1 MLWIVFDLDTPI
13 SLLLV
18 ICLLVLL
25 FAVSVVGCLLG
36 YSSCLVVW
44 IPLFLDPSDGAFGRF
59 DLAAL
64 CGCRT
69 LNFVCFFVFIGDAT
83 PATALQIKQ
92 RLCGTTPTNHNRP
105 DCRHYM
111 WQPQTLARPQ
121 ARNGL
126 CPKSAKGACP
136 GNDRRTPW
144 ERSKSTHCYIDGSIM
159 TMQSSSRQ
167 LLKCNQLFAFHGL
180 QSATL
185 DACCLKFVAVTKKTL
200 QCLKAKQS
208 HES

>member
-69 LNFVCFFVFIGDAT
+69 LNFCFFVLFR
-83 PATALQIKQ
+83 PLSN
-92 RLCGTTPTNHNRP
+92 RLKECPEFKFLPTIPIPITRWPSPSSVADLPHPTDYSTN
-105 DCRHYM
+105 
-111 WQPQTLARPQ
+111 QTLQTPHKYYQPTPLRNRLESCLGAARPEGCAVVFLNKSYQ
-121 ARNGL
+121 GGSLTPLRN
-126 CPKSAKGACP
+126 
-136 GNDRRTPW
+136 
-144 ERSKSTHCYIDGSIM
+144 
-159 TMQSSSRQ
+159 
-167 LLKCNQLFAFHGL
+167 
-180 QSATL
+180 
-185 DACCLKFVAVTKKTL
+185 CL
-200 QCLKAKQS
+200 
-208 HES
+208 ES

>member
-1 MLWIVFDLDTPI
+1 MTRQTQASITMVLVTEPHNGWWTTKLTV

-69 LNFVCFFVFIGDAT
+69 LNFCLFCFD
-83 PATALQIKQ
+83 K
-92 RLCGTTPTNHNRP
+92 
-105 DCRHYM
+105 
-111 WQPQTLARPQ
+111 
-121 ARNGL
+121 
-126 CPKSAKGACP
+126 
-136 GNDRRTPW
+136 
-144 ERSKSTHCYIDGSIM
+144 
-159 TMQSSSRQ
+159 
-167 LLKCNQLFAFHGL
+167 
-180 QSATL
+180 
-185 DACCLKFVAVTKKTL
+185 
-200 QCLKAKQS
+200 
-208 HES
+208 

>member
-36 YSSCLVVW
+36 SSSCLVVW

-69 LNFVCFFVFIGDAT
+69 LNFCLFLFHLDVWTVARRTDGALAPRSFTAALDATTRHVSAYVIMKRASTSVEELLTGAQAPVLVCPANRAGDAT
-83 PATALQIKQ
+83 S
-92 RLCGTTPTNHNRP
+92 
-105 DCRHYM
+105 Y
-111 WQPQTLARPQ
+111 
-121 ARNGL
+121 
-126 CPKSAKGACP
+126 
-136 GNDRRTPW
+136 
-144 ERSKSTHCYIDGSIM
+144 
-159 TMQSSSRQ
+159 
-167 LLKCNQLFAFHGL
+167 
-180 QSATL
+180 
-185 DACCLKFVAVTKKTL
+185 
-200 QCLKAKQS
+200 
-208 HES
+208 

>member
-1 MLWIVFDLDTPI
+1 MVLCTMRHIFDHEELFEELFLLV

-69 LNFVCFFVFIGDAT
+69 LHFCLFVC
-83 PATALQIKQ
+83 
-92 RLCGTTPTNHNRP
+92 
-105 DCRHYM
+105 
-111 WQPQTLARPQ
+111 
-121 ARNGL
+121 
-126 CPKSAKGACP
+126 S
-136 GNDRRTPW
+136 
-144 ERSKSTHCYIDGSIM
+144 
-159 TMQSSSRQ
+159 
-167 LLKCNQLFAFHGL
+167 
-180 QSATL
+180 
-185 DACCLKFVAVTKKTL
+185 
-200 QCLKAKQS
+200 
-208 HES
+208 

>member
-1 MLWIVFDLDTPI
+1 MFGRFDLAALCGCRTLNFCLFVCLGWYICGGLTGHPAWLVLWIVFDLDTPI

-69 LNFVCFFVFIGDAT
+69 LNFCLFVCFVCQSPVESALVCLIRLHIYIQYPWNKEPSRSTMESISSHITHMPAYHTKTTAT
-83 PATALQIKQ
+83 TTYYRLGASCRLLHYHLQNRIRSRYFK
-92 RLCGTTPTNHNRP
+92 RLNESLTLP
-105 DCRHYM
+105 D
-111 WQPQTLARPQ
+111 
-121 ARNGL
+121 
-126 CPKSAKGACP
+126 
-136 GNDRRTPW
+136 
-144 ERSKSTHCYIDGSIM
+144 I
-159 TMQSSSRQ
+159 
-167 LLKCNQLFAFHGL
+167 
-180 QSATL
+180 
-185 DACCLKFVAVTKKTL
+185 
-200 QCLKAKQS
+200 
-208 HES
+208 

>member
-1 MLWIVFDLDTPI
+1 MFVVVVVALVGVLDVLGGHICGGLTGHPAWLVLWIVFDLDTPI

-69 LNFVCFFVFIGDAT
+69 LNFCLFVLHL
-83 PATALQIKQ
+83 P
-92 RLCGTTPTNHNRP
+92 
-105 DCRHYM
+105 
-111 WQPQTLARPQ
+111 
-121 ARNGL
+121 GL
-126 CPKSAKGACP
+126 GW
-136 GNDRRTPW
+136 G
-144 ERSKSTHCYIDGSIM
+144 
-159 TMQSSSRQ
+159 
-167 LLKCNQLFAFHGL
+167 
-180 QSATL
+180 
-185 DACCLKFVAVTKKTL
+185 
-200 QCLKAKQS
+200 
-208 HES
+208 

>member
-1 MLWIVFDLDTPI
+1 MAVQLAWLVLWIVFDLATPI

-69 LNFVCFFVFIGDAT
+69 LNFCLFVCLDVVTGT
-83 PATALQIKQ
+83 RLQ
-92 RLCGTTPTNHNRP
+92 
-105 DCRHYM
+105 
-111 WQPQTLARPQ
+111 A
-121 ARNGL
+121 
-126 CPKSAKGACP
+126 
-136 GNDRRTPW
+136 
-144 ERSKSTHCYIDGSIM
+144 SI
-159 TMQSSSRQ
+159 RVGYCDEWHQ
-167 LLKCNQLFAFHGL
+167 LYWC
-180 QSATL
+180 
-185 DACCLKFVAVTKKTL
+185 
-200 QCLKAKQS
+200 
-208 HES
+208 

>member
-69 LNFVCFFVFIGDAT
+69 LNFCLFVYS
-83 PATALQIKQ
+83 L
-92 RLCGTTPTNHNRP
+92 
-105 DCRHYM
+105 
-111 WQPQTLARPQ
+111 
-121 ARNGL
+121 
-126 CPKSAKGACP
+126 
-136 GNDRRTPW
+136 
-144 ERSKSTHCYIDGSIM
+144 
-159 TMQSSSRQ
+159 
-167 LLKCNQLFAFHGL
+167 LFAFNIL
-180 QSATL
+180 VRTEPSDIRSEVSNSA
-185 DACCLKFVAVTKKTL
+185 
-200 QCLKAKQS
+200 
-208 HES
+208 

>member
-69 LNFVCFFVFIGDAT
+69 LNFCLFVCLT
-83 PATALQIKQ
+83 PSTSRYSTNSSFTQISRSTCQMHVAWEARSHALSILMTPCFQ
-92 RLCGTTPTNHNRP
+92 RFHKMQGASSPTTRIYHHVQAVRTITCDIPVASTH
-105 DCRHYM
+105 DFLQHSH
-111 WQPQTLARPQ
+111 QHSQQTLTAYFHQHAAFTTAPARRWSP
-121 ARNGL
+121 
-126 CPKSAKGACP
+126 P
-136 GNDRRTPW
+136 
-144 ERSKSTHCYIDGSIM
+144 
-159 TMQSSSRQ
+159 
-167 LLKCNQLFAFHGL
+167 
-180 QSATL
+180 
-185 DACCLKFVAVTKKTL
+185 
-200 QCLKAKQS
+200 
-208 HES
+208 

>member
-1 MLWIVFDLDTPI
+1 MQWWIQVGAWLVLWIVFDLDTPI

-69 LNFVCFFVFIGDAT
+69 LNFCLFVQVAT
-83 PATALQIKQ
+83 VVGHLV
-92 RLCGTTPTNHNRP
+92 LCRV
-105 DCRHYM
+105 
-111 WQPQTLARPQ
+111 
-121 ARNGL
+121 
-126 CPKSAKGACP
+126 
-136 GNDRRTPW
+136 
-144 ERSKSTHCYIDGSIM
+144 IDGMLPLI
-159 TMQSSSRQ
+159 
-167 LLKCNQLFAFHGL
+167 LL
-180 QSATL
+180 
-185 DACCLKFVAVTKKTL
+185 
-200 QCLKAKQS
+200 S
-208 HES
+208 H

>member
-1 MLWIVFDLDTPI
+1 MVWKPLCLDPSDGVFGRFDLAALCGCHTLNVCCCCFDLDTPI

-69 LNFVCFFVFIGDAT
+69 LNFCLFVC
-83 PATALQIKQ
+83 
-92 RLCGTTPTNHNRP
+92 
-105 DCRHYM
+105 
-111 WQPQTLARPQ
+111 
-121 ARNGL
+121 
-126 CPKSAKGACP
+126 CP
-136 GNDRRTPW
+136 GCKQHAVQASELGSVGLVLFLWCWVGWTSRGRPRLIIYCVAFCCVVTAS
-144 ERSKSTHCYIDGSIM
+144 RSVGVLWSY
-159 TMQSSSRQ
+159 
-167 LLKCNQLFAFHGL
+167 
-180 QSATL
+180 
-185 DACCLKFVAVTKKTL
+185 
-200 QCLKAKQS
+200 
-208 HES
+208 

>member
-1 MLWIVFDLDTPI
+1 MLVYLFLQLPSIGNPATGHPAWLVLWIVFDLDTPI

-69 LNFVCFFVFIGDAT
+69 LNFCLFVC
-83 PATALQIKQ
+83 
-92 RLCGTTPTNHNRP
+92 
-105 DCRHYM
+105 
-111 WQPQTLARPQ
+111 
-121 ARNGL
+121 
-126 CPKSAKGACP
+126 
-136 GNDRRTPW
+136 
-144 ERSKSTHCYIDGSIM
+144 
-159 TMQSSSRQ
+159 
-167 LLKCNQLFAFHGL
+167 
-180 QSATL
+180 
-185 DACCLKFVAVTKKTL
+185 
-200 QCLKAKQS
+200 
-208 HES
+208 